1 MYHPKSSRF
10 YQWSTLR
17 KQSHLTRYSCSRF
30 PGGNVTDE
38 GLPLSHMVHKA
49 IHSSSNSWE
58 MEIVGRSTTTLYRM
72 MMMMIVK
79 EKKEKWPHF
88 KAKIS
93 LYMGIKQLGNIGQP
107 FMSVQSKLHGQGRH
121 RNARPA
127 STAGTAEEESLHIL
141 LSTLLCP
148 SPNIVNLVFT
158 QL

>member
-17 KQSHLTRYSCSRF
+17 KQSQMTRYSCSRF
-30 PGGNVTDE
+30 PGGNVIDE

-49 IHSSSNSWE
+49 VHTSSNSGE
-58 MEIVGRSTTTLYRM
+58 TEIVGRSTTTLYRM
-72 MMMMIVK
+72 MMMVK
-79 EKKEKWPHF
+79 EKEKWPHF

-107 FMSVQSKLHGQGRH
+107 FMSVQSKLHGQGRNK
-121 RNARPA
+121 NARPA

-141 LSTLLCP
+141 LSTLLCS